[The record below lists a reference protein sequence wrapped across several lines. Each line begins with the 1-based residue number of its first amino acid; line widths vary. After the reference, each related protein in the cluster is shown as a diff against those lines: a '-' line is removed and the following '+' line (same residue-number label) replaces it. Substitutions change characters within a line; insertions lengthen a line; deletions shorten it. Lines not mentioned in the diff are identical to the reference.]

1 MINDLIRDGW
11 SYHDTESERLAGELE
26 AAGLR
31 ELKGEAPAHC
41 LRLANHTIGEHL
53 GDWPRARRFAEA
65 VREATSESVVSDWDF
80 NPRTTR
86 TIHVDTRYMLCV
98 MEKIDGADWLIEEMT
113 IVESKGGA

>member
-11 SYHDTESERLAGELE
+11 GYHDTESERLAGELE
-26 AAGLR
+26 VADLR

-65 VREATSESVVSDWDF
+65 VRDATADS
-80 NPRTTR
+80 P
-86 TIHVDTRYMLCV
+86 VDAGFGAHLAVARYMDAALGEV
-98 MEKIDGADWLIEEMT
+98 R
-113 IVESKGGA
+113 